1 MALTFLCP
9 VHRDWVYSNP
19 QEALS
24 YMDDSQNQGES
35 LLQQQDWHEAIAYLG
50 CAFETTEILMEL
62 QGPGESFLL
71 SRLTSLAVL
80 LATSFNKL
88 NEHNCGQI
96 ILKQAQQKLQEAE
109 DTSLGDKSKL
119 VYIQECLF
127 SIRTSQEQFRVKH
140 MFEQPALTVQVH

>member
-1 MALTFLCP
+1 
-9 VHRDWVYSNP
+9 
-19 QEALS
+19 
-24 YMDDSQNQGES
+24 
-35 LLQQQDWHEAIAYLG
+35 
-50 CAFETTEILMEL
+50 MEL
-62 QGPGESFLL
+62 QGPGKSFLL

-109 DTSLGDKSKL
+109 DTSLGDKSRL
-119 VYIQECLF
+119 AYIQECLF